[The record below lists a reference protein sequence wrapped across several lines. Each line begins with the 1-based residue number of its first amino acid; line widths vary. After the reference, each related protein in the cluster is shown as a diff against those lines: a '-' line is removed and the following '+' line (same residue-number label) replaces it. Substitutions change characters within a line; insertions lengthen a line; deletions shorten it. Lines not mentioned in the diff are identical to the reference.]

1 MNTTFEGRVWK
12 FGDNIP
18 TDQIVNTPLVVQPLD
33 IIKEHVLE
41 VLNPRFPKEVQPGD
55 ILVAGHHFG
64 QSSGRAIAVK
74 AIRAT
79 GVSVVIA
86 EDFSRTFYRN
96 CFEVGFPAAES
107 PGITDWIEDGDRIR
121 VDIATGEITRLS
133 DGRTATMEP
142 VHPLLRRMLAAGGLI
157 AMGDEFDKLEM
168 GVAIES

>member
-1 MNTTFEGRVWK
+1 METTFEGRVWK

-33 IIKEHVLE
+33 IIKQHVLE

-55 ILVAGHHFG
+55 IIVAGEHFG

-74 AIRAT
+74 GIQAT
-79 GVSVVIA
+79 GVSVIIA
-86 EDFSRTFYRN
+86 ENFSRTFYRN

-107 PGITDWIEDGDRIR
+107 PGISAWIEDGDRIR
-121 VDIATGEITRLS
+121 VSLETGEIVRLS

-142 VHPLLRRMLAAGGLI
+142 IHPLLRRMLAAGGLI
-157 AMGDEFDKLEM
+157 AMGDEFDKLPLGSAVE
-168 GVAIES
+168 